1 MTVEEDVETDLFLYE
16 YFRLNVVN
24 VSGRQLAL
32 HAHGRVLWNRLA
44 TDRWD
49 GRFYQGYLDW
59 KPTKLINFRA
69 GRQFLPN
76 DVGFWQ
82 MDGVRI
88 NLNLLK
94 WLSPSIYGGV
104 TEPPW
109 SLARD
114 RGGVLGVDVERR
126 ILTAF
131 QTKVSFLTLFDEEAI
146 DRAILGFRLDAP
158 STSIFD
164 LHRDARKRFHLAARG
179 SVDLLTQEVISG
191 NVSIALRPLA
201 TTQISMG
208 YRHETPLFPAES
220 IFSVFD
226 IEPIKEL
233 TIGLDT
239 NLISWVGV
247 HGRYAHQFFDLAEVD
262 RYISGFSIRN
272 QRETLLRF
280 HVEHL
285 NDGARKYWRTY
296 ASLNKLVTPRWQIGL
311 VNYYN
316 NYRFSAVT
324 QSETAYS
331 FQFNTD
337 YRFHNNI
344 RLLVRIEDN
353 VNPDFQYNI
362 RAYSSLRLDLDF
374 R

>member
-1 MTVEEDVETDLFLYE
+1 
-16 YFRLNVVN
+16 
-24 VSGRQLAL
+24 
-32 HAHGRVLWNRLA
+32 
-44 TDRWD
+44 
-49 GRFYQGYLDW
+49 
-59 KPTKLINFRA
+59 
-69 GRQFLPN
+69 
-76 DVGFWQ
+76 
-82 MDGVRI
+82 
-88 NLNLLK
+88 
-94 WLSPSIYGGV
+94 
-104 TEPPW
+104 
-109 SLARD
+109 
-114 RGGVLGVDVERR
+114 
-126 ILTAF
+126 
-131 QTKVSFLTLFDEEAI
+131 
-146 DRAILGFRLDAP
+146 
-158 STSIFD
+158 
-164 LHRDARKRFHLAARG
+164 
-179 SVDLLTQEVISG
+179 
-191 NVSIALRPLA
+191 
-201 TTQISMG
+201 
-208 YRHETPLFPAES
+208 
-220 IFSVFD
+220 
-226 IEPIKEL
+226 
-233 TIGLDT
+233 
-239 NLISWVGV
+239 V